1 MYRAK
6 EQKNTNSRPNVTY
19 TPHSFGKS
27 IPFDQIEK
35 LDNRSL

>member
-6 EQKNTNSRPNVTY
+6 KNRKTRILVHVGDTSR
-19 TPHSFGKS
+19 SFGKS

-35 LDNRSL
+35 LDNRSF